1 MVLSDARKMEE
12 GSIESAEPKYCPYC
26 KYELRVISNR
36 SFFCGH
42 CKVVMQ
48 IHTEYTSVDSPV
60 LKRDYKE

>member
-1 MVLSDARKMEE
+1 MILSDARKREE
-12 GSIESAEPKYCPYC
+12 DSINPIESKYCPYC
-26 KYELRVISNR
+26 KSELREMTSR

-60 LKRDYKE
+60 LKRD